1 MSKMSNLS
9 LVLDELIGCG
19 EALIRTANALKESL
33 VESESQEKVI
43 AADKKNAEKKAAAT
57 KTDSVKP
64 EETVPET
71 VVPAAP
77 ITKEAVRAVLAAKSS
92 AGFKS
97 QVKELLGKF
106 GATQLKQVKPED
118 YAALLAEAEKLGN
131 AEDDTN
137 A

>member
-19 EALIRTANALKESL
+19 EALIRTATALKESL
-33 VESESQEKVI
+33 GESEPQEKAIVPE
-43 AADKKNAEKKAAAT
+43 KKNEGKKAAAT
-57 KTDSVKP
+57 KTDSVKT
-64 EETVPET
+64 EEPASEA
-71 VVPAAP
+71 AAP
-77 ITKEAVRAVLAAKSS
+77 ATLITKEAVRAVLAAKSS

-106 GATQLKQVKPED
+106 GATQLKQVKSED
-118 YAALLAEAEKLGN
+118 YEALLAEAEKIGN
-131 AEDDTN
+131 AEGDAN